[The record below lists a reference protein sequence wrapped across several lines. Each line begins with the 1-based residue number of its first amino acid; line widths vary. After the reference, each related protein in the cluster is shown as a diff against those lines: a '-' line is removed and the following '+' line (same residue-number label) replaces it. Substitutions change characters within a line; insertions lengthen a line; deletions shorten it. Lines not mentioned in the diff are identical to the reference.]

1 MQGALWAMAA
11 VRYAIDVRRRR
22 SSGPDTLLKSS
33 MEVILFA
40 ASLVIW
46 GLALLMALGN
56 LGVKIEP
63 LLAGRGIRG
72 VSLPRAVATAG
83 GGVVVPGSLPP
94 PPPLGARAFLGVP
107 APPRS
112 A

>member
-63 LLAGRGIRG
+63 LLAGRGLRG
-72 VSLPRAVATAG
+72 TAPAPAGPPPPGGPRA
-83 GGVVVPGSLPP
+83 PGSHCPP
-94 PPPLGARAFLGVP
+94 PPPPRRGRPLVD
-107 APPRS
+107 APHG
-112 A
+112 

>member
-1 MQGALWAMAA
+1 MWAMAA
-11 VRYAIDVRRRR
+11 VRYGIDLRRQR

-33 MEVILFA
+33 MQVILFA

-63 LLAGRGIRG
+63 LLAGLGIGGIALAPAVETLLAGLRA
-72 VSLPRAVATAG
+72 SL
-83 GGVVVPGSLPP
+83 SLALGHPLRPP
-94 PPPLGARAFLGVP
+94 GVP
-107 APPRS
+107 A
-112 A
+112 